1 MVAGGA
7 SEQSASQTAAADASQ
22 TANPTRDDLQLW
34 DIAHVW
40 HAFTQMQEYEP
51 LLFERAHGCTLVDL
65 DGREYLDGTSS
76 LWCNV
81 HGHRHPRIDDAIRAQ
96 LDLVAHTTSLGA
108 SNSTT
113 IRLARRLVELTPVGL
128 NHVFFSGDGS
138 SSVEVALKM
147 AFQYWQQRTDPRPKK
162 TRYVALADAYHGDTI
177 GSVSL
182 GGVARFHAMF
192 RPLLFDV
199 IRAPAPAVYRAPADA
214 PPDKLAEY
222 YLAAVERLLAERHEE
237 IAALVVEPLVQAA
250 AGMLVHPPG
259 YLQGLR
265 ELTRRYDVLL
275 IADEVAVG
283 FGRTGRLF
291 ACEHE
296 QVSPDFLCLGKG
308 ITGGYLPLAAT
319 LTTTAVWQAFLG
331 TADEQKQFFHGHTYG
346 GNPLAAAAALA
357 SLAVFDEEHVLE
369 RMQPK
374 IARMAEH
381 LARIARHPH
390 VGDVRQCG
398 LIGAVELV
406 RDRATKEPP
415 PWEEQRGARV
425 CKHARQAGV
434 MIRPLGNIVVVMPP
448 LAITLE
454 ELDRILVAVEEGI
467 EAAFSPSPAGL
478 PGA

>member
-1 MVAGGA
+1 MA
-7 SEQSASQTAAADASQ
+7 
-22 TANPTRDDLQLW
+22 
-34 DIAHVW
+34 
-40 HAFTQMQEYEP
+40 EYEP

-81 HGHRHPRIDDAIRAQ
+81 HGHCHPRIDAAIRDQ
-96 LDLVAHTTSLGA
+96 LTRVAHTTSLGT

-113 IRLARRLVELTPVGL
+113 VRLARRLVEIAPDGL

-147 AFQYWQQRTDPRPKK
+147 AFQYWQQRADPRPEK

-177 GSVSL
+177 GSVSV

-214 PPDKLAEY
+214 PNSASPGQLAEF
-222 YLAAVERLLAERHEE
+222 YLASVERILQEQHHE

-250 AGMLVHPPG
+250 AGMLVHPRG
-259 YLQGLR
+259 YLRGLR

-283 FGRTGRLF
+283 FGRTGRMF

-296 QVSPDFLCLGKG
+296 DVSPDFLCLGKG

-331 TADEQKQFFHGHTYG
+331 TAGEQRQFFHGHTYG

-357 SLAVFDEEHVLE
+357 SLAIFDEEHVLAE
-369 RMQPK
+369 LKPK

-381 LARIARHPH
+381 LARIAQHPN

-406 RDRATKEPP
+406 QDRATKEPP
-415 PWEEQRGARV
+415 AWEEQRGARV
-425 CKHARQAGV
+425 CRYAREEGV
-434 MIRPLGNIVVVMPP
+434 MVRPLGNIVVVMPP
-448 LAITLE
+448 LAIRIE
-454 ELDRILVAVEEGI
+454 ELDQILLAVEHGI
-467 EAAFSPSPAGL
+467 PRAMQSAD
-478 PGA
+478 

>member
-1 MVAGGA
+1 MVEGGA
-7 SEQSASQTAAADASQ
+7 PKTSTAAAQTTPVDSLQPPSQ
-22 TANPTRDDLQLW
+22 TVNPTRDDLVLW

-51 LLFERAHGCTLVDL
+51 LLFERAHGCTLVDI
-65 DGREYLDGTSS
+65 DGREFLDGTSS

-81 HGHRHPRIDDAIRAQ
+81 HGHRHPKIDAAIRAQ

-113 IRLARRLVELTPVGL
+113 IRLARRLVEITPVGL

-147 AFQYWQQRTDPRPKK
+147 ALQYWQQRSDPRPKK

-182 GGVARFHAMF
+182 GGVERFHAMF

-199 IRAPAPAVYRAPADA
+199 IRVPAPAVYRAPADA
-214 PPDKLAEY
+214 PPERLAEY
-222 YLAAVERLLAERHEE
+222 YLSAVERVLAERHDE
-237 IAALVVEPLVQAA
+237 IAALVVEPMVQAA

-259 YLQGLR
+259 YLSGLR
-265 ELTRRYDVLL
+265 ELTRRFDVLL

-283 FGRTGRLF
+283 FGRTGRMF

-296 QVSPDFLCLGKG
+296 EVSPDFLCLGKG

-319 LTTTAVWQAFLG
+319 LTTTAIWQAFLG
-331 TADEQKQFFHGHTYG
+331 TAAEQKQFFHGHTYG

-357 SLAVFDEEHVLE
+357 SLSIFEEEQVLE
-369 RMQPK
+369 RLQAK
-374 IARMAEH
+374 IARMQEH
-381 LARIARHPH
+381 LARIAEHPN

-398 LIGAVELV
+398 LIGAIELV
-406 RDRATKEPP
+406 RDRATKEAP
-415 PWEEQRGARV
+415 PWSEQRGAQV
-425 CKHARQAGV
+425 CKLARKENV
-434 MIRPLGNIVVVMPP
+434 MVRPLGNIVVVMPP

-454 ELDRILVAVEEGI
+454 ELDRILIAVEHGI
-467 EAAFSPSPAGL
+467 EQAFSG
-478 PGA
+478 